1 MRRGNTVKLAFIGL
15 GNMGYPM
22 AGHLANKGY
31 EIVVYNRT
39 TAKAIQWAKEYKACY
54 ATSIQQAISNAD
66 FIVTC
71 VGNDDDL
78 SQVVLSEDGI
88 IHHAKDGAIL
98 IDHST
103 VSAEVT
109 RDLASLLAQR
119 HIDFVDA
126 PVSGGQLGAQK
137 GQLSV
142 MCGAKTE
149 IFAQIEP
156 ILQAYGKTIIHMGDI
171 GSGQLTKMVNQ
182 ICVAGLLQGL
192 AEGIHFAQQ
201 AGLDV
206 EKAMSVISQ
215 GAASSWQMVNRYPT
229 MLQDE
234 YNFGFAVDWMR
245 KDLEICLAEAAK
257 NNTQLPITNLVS
269 QYYKELQNLGGG
281 RCDTS
286 SLLVRL
292 QKQPTSSSE

>member
-1 MRRGNTVKLAFIGL
+1 MKLSFIGL

-22 AGHLANKGY
+22 AGHLAKKGY
-31 EIVVYNRT
+31 DITVFNRT
-39 TAKAIQWAKEYKACY
+39 TQKASQWSSEYGQTY
-54 ATSIQQAISNAD
+54 AYTIKHAVEHAD
-66 FIVTC
+66 IIFTC

-78 SQVVLSEDGI
+78 SQVVLGEDGI

-98 IDHST
+98 VDHST

-137 GQLSV
+137 GLLSI
-142 MCGAKTE
+142 MCGAQETV
-149 IFAQIEP
+149 FAKVEP
-156 ILQAYGKTIIHMGDI
+156 LLQAYGKTIIHMGDI

-206 EKAMSVISQ
+206 AKAMSVISQ

-229 MLQDE
+229 MLKDE

-257 NNTQLPITNLVS
+257 NGTQLPVTDLVN
-269 QYYKELQNLGGG
+269 QCYKDVQNLGGG
-281 RCDTS
+281 RWDTS

-292 QKQPTSSSE
+292 QKQPPSSSE

>member
-1 MRRGNTVKLAFIGL
+1 MNLAFIGL

-22 AGHLANKGY
+22 AGHLAQKGHK
-31 EIVVYNRT
+31 VTVYNRT
-39 TAKAIQWAKEYKACY
+39 QTKAIQWANEYNACHT
-54 ATSIQQAISNAD
+54 ATIQQAVSNAD
-66 FIVTC
+66 VIFTC

-78 SQVVLSEDGI
+78 SQVVLTEDGI

-98 IDHST
+98 VDHST
-103 VSAEVT
+103 VSAEVS
-109 RDLASLLAQR
+109 RNLANLLAQR
-119 HIDFVDA
+119 GIDFVDA

-137 GQLSV
+137 GLLSI
-142 MCGAKTE
+142 MCGAKLEVFTKVE
-149 IFAQIEP
+149 AL
-156 ILQAYGKTIIHMGDI
+156 LQAYGKTIIHMGDI

-206 EKAMSVISQ
+206 NKAMSVISN

-229 MLQDE
+229 MLKGE

-245 KDLEICLAEAAK
+245 KDLEICLAQAAK
-257 NNTQLPITNLVS
+257 QSSQLPVTDLVN
-269 QYYKELQNLGGG
+269 QFYREVQELGGG
-281 RCDTS
+281 RWDTS
-286 SLLVRL
+286 SLLLRL
-292 QKQPTSSSE
+292 QNKMHKI